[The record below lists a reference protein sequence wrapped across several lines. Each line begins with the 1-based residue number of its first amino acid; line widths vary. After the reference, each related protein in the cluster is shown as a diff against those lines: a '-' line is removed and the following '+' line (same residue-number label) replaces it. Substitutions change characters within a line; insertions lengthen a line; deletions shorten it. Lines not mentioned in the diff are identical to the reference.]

1 MINLFDNQQND
12 FPSVF
17 RAIKETDLAEVDKLA
32 KAFDWVT
39 GRTLEFGENEIE
51 LARALKDHE
60 TLAKVQMRYETMKS
74 ARGIFQDCF
83 RFLFGRKPWE
93 E

>member
-1 MINLFDNQQND
+1 MDLVEKQTTDI
-12 FPSVF
+12 PSVF

-39 GRTLEFGENEIE
+39 GRTLEFEENEIE

-83 RFLFGRKPWE
+83 RFMFGRKPWE